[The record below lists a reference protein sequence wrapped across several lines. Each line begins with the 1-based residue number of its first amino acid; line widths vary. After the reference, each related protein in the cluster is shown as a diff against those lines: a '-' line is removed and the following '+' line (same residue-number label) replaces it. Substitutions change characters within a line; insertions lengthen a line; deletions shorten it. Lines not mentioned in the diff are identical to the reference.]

1 MNNSL
6 NHAGRDSVRGE
17 LPDSAPERSEKIGT
31 EKTRIMMVDDHP
43 IVREGMAQFL
53 NAQPDLHLC
62 CEAGSSQE
70 AHALMPSCDPALVI
84 VDISLKHE
92 SGLDLIKSLRRN
104 HPQVALLAMSQHDE
118 LIFAEHALRAGA
130 SGYLMKQEATSHIL
144 LAIRRV
150 LAGDVYLSD
159 AMHSRL
165 SRRLMHPGSVA
176 PSPLAGLSER
186 LSLVEAAMFWF
197 DADLS
202 NLHVRPTLSDLEQI
216 DFGGVLREAAESLK
230 AEAENPAAN
239 PVERRRAEEAL
250 VQLFLMTRNDIKGN
264 AA

>member
-1 MNNSL
+1 MNNPL

-17 LPDSAPERSEKIGT
+17 LPDSAPERSEKTGT
-31 EKTRIMMVDDHP
+31 EKTRIMVVDDHP

-53 NAQPDLHLC
+53 DVQPDLHLC
-62 CEAGSSQE
+62 CEAGSAQE
-70 AHALMPSCDPALVI
+70 AHALMPSCNPALVI

-92 SGLDLIKSLRRN
+92 SGLDLIKSLRRS

-130 SGYLMKQEATSHIL
+130 GGYLMKQEATSHIL

-165 SRRLMHPGSVA
+165 SRRLMHLGSVA
-176 PSPLAGLSER
+176 PSPMAGLSER
-186 LSLVEAAMFWF
+186 EFEV
-197 DADLS
+197 
-202 NLHVRPTLSDLEQI
+202 LHLLGLGFGTRQI
-216 DFGGVLREAAESLK
+216 AERLNRSVKTIESHRASLK
-230 AEAENPAAN
+230 DKLQLHSGVDLVHFA
-239 PVERRRAEEAL
+239 
-250 VQLFLMTRNDIKGN
+250 VQLSAQIKS
-264 AA
+264 